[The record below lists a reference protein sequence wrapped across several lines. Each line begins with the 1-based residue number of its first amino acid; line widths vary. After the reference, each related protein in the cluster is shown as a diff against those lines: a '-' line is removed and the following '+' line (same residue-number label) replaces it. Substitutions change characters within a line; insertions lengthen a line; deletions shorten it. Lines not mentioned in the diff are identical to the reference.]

1 MLASLGLCTS
11 AALAQDNAVDL
22 WRKALSARAQV
33 QTPEKAPHQAKAP
46 TPERAKSAKAEGAA
60 DVKTAPNEEV
70 KVEVKSEVKSEAP
83 PELKPEGTPGG
94 KAETPS
100 VDEAGAEKRKE
111 AQGEEAKSHKDSM
124 AQAQEMLQEAK
135 AQKDADIAKKLADV
149 AASAQAPLSKEQ
161 VRLAQERE
169 AKELRRSNLSVKRQE
184 VQALTKEAHMQGQPS
199 IAEQAQRL
207 SKQVEMPKQAAALSH
222 ERATQHGKNAD
233 KALKSGKD
241 QKAQKAEN
249 TEKATELKKS
259 AAEVEKVAKD
269 AKSPG
274 KSLAEQGAE
283 NSAEKSVDNAV
294 DKAAAAKDIFVL
306 PYQPG
311 EGAQLA
317 MQATEAWVEVYAV
330 GAKDTDKALQ
340 TLLSQD
346 TPPALGV
353 VADDTFYAST
363 VQGEFEAPIAGYLVT
378 RKGKE
383 LAYDVDC
390 NVVPQKGDE
399 LRADFTSGPL
409 QVRLQGKLTAHF
421 VFGAKNIFSD
431 EIVRLPGLTAEN
443 CHMVDEQRLV
453 YQGKVTVSKDGKHVS
468 SRDVVFQSITPH

>member
-11 AALAQDNAVDL
+11 AALAQDNAADL

-46 TPERAKSAKAEGAA
+46 TPEQAKSAKAEGAA
-60 DVKTAPNEEV
+60 DVKAEPKEEV
-70 KVEVKSEVKSEAP
+70 KAEVKSEVKSEAP
-83 PELKPEGTPGG
+83 PELKPEVTPEG

-100 VDEAGAEKRKE
+100 VDEAAAEKRKE
-111 AQGEEAKSHKDSM
+111 AQGEETKSLKDSM

-161 VRLAQERE
+161 ARLAQERE
-169 AKELRRSNLSVKRQE
+169 AKELRRSNLSVKRRE
-184 VQALTKEAHMQGQPS
+184 VQALTKEAHRQDQPS

-207 SKQVEMPKQAAALSH
+207 SKQAEMPKQAAALGH
-222 ERATQHGKNAD
+222 ERETQHGKNAD

-259 AAEVEKVAKD
+259 A
-269 AKSPG
+269 
-274 KSLAEQGAE
+274 
-283 NSAEKSVDNAV
+283 EKSVDKAV
-294 DKAAAAKDIFVL
+294 YKAAAAKDIFVL

-330 GAKDTDKALQ
+330 DAKDTDKALQ

-363 VQGEFEAPIAGYLVT
+363 EQGEFEAPIAGYLVT

-390 NVVPQKGDE
+390 NVIPQKGDE

-431 EIVRLPGLTAEN
+431 EIVRLPGLTPEN
-443 CHMVDEQRLV
+443 CHLVDEQRLV
-453 YQGKVTVSKDGKHVS
+453 YQGKVTVSKDGKPVS
-468 SRDVVFQSITPH
+468 SRDVVFQSITPQ